1 MKKTLLLLVS
11 VALLGACTYADQR
24 FVSHQS
30 PEELRAN
37 TEAVNR
43 AERAERAERRNEQ
56 REEMMDAAEA
66 IRRANQG
73 SKNINVNHRY
83 YY

>member
-37 TEAVNR
+37 AEAVNR
-43 AERAERAERRNEQ
+43 AERAERAERRGER
-56 REEMMDAAEA
+56 REEMMDTAEA

-73 SKNINVNHRY
+73 NNNVYIYRY
-83 YY
+83 